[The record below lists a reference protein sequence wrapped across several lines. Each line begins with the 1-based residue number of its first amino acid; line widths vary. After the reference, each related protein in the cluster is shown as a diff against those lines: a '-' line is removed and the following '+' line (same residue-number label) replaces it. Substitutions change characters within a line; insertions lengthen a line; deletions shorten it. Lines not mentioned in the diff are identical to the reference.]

1 MFVMDLEQILR
12 ANDNTSENWD
22 DEYYEN
28 TYHNKKPNTKN
39 HIPFKPYACFYRYGY
54 EKDYQT
60 V

>member
-1 MFVMDLEQILR
+1 MDLEQILR

-22 DEYYEN
+22 DEYYETTN
-28 TYHNKKPNTKN
+28 HNEKLNTKN
-39 HIPFKPYACFYRYGY
+39 SLPFKPYACFYRYGH

>member
-1 MFVMDLEQILR
+1 MDLEQILR

-22 DEYYEN
+22 DEYYETTN
-28 TYHNKKPNTKN
+28 HNEKLNKKNSL
-39 HIPFKPYACFYRYGY
+39 PFKPYACFYRYGY

>member
-1 MFVMDLEQILR
+1 MDLEKILR

-22 DEYYEN
+22 DEYYETTN
-28 TYHNKKPNTKN
+28 HNEKLNTKN
-39 HIPFKPYACFYRYGY
+39 PLPFKPYACFHRYGH